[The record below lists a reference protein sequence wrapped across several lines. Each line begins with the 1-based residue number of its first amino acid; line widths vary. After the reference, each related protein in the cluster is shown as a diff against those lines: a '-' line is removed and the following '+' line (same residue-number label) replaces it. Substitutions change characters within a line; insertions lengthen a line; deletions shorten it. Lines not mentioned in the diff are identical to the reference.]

1 MQLEQLFVFPI
12 ASPLTSRKRLA
23 IEAQIQEN
31 AQLFEKDVQYH
42 WLQRGEEKFL
52 RLVVDPATI
61 EIVFH
66 DDRVELFG
74 AVPTWARLFLLAVSN
89 SLRAPLP
96 KCPVTDRRHQSQGRQ
111 LNSADLERRG

>member
-23 IEAQIQEN
+23 IEVQIREN
-31 AQLFEKDVQYH
+31 AQLFEKDVEYH
-42 WLQRGEEKFL
+42 WLKRGEEKFL

-61 EIVFH
+61 EVVFH

-74 AVPTWARLFLLAVSN
+74 TVPPWARLFFTNARKKEWKGRIQAV
-89 SLRAPLP
+89 L
-96 KCPVTDRRHQSQGRQ
+96 QGAGFLDEQ
-111 LNSADLERRG
+111 IS

>member
-61 EIVFH
+61 EVVFH

-74 AVPTWARLFLLAVSN
+74 AVPTWARLFFTKARKEEWKRRIEAV
-89 SLRAPLP
+89 L
-96 KCPVTDRRHQSQGRQ
+96 QGAGF
-111 LNSADLERRG
+111 LDGKVA

>member
-31 AQLFEKDVQYH
+31 AQLFEKEVEYH
-42 WLQRGEEKFL
+42 WLKRGEEKFL

-61 EIVFH
+61 EVVFH

-74 AVPTWARLFLLAVSN
+74 TVPPWARLFFTNARKEEWKGRIEAVLQGAGFLDGKLA
-89 SLRAPLP
+89 
-96 KCPVTDRRHQSQGRQ
+96 
-111 LNSADLERRG
+111 